1 MCKFDGERFK
11 DLLNFCNQG
20 TYLDNDSEQN
30 ETEQLRMDK
39 VLLTTA
45 SIGAEDVEIYR
56 SVFGEEVSFVGY
68 PGQEEG
74 ETYFSFQDV
83 LGMSVQS
90 ENKEGVWQFLKMF
103 MMLDYQGQIQDA
115 GLINAGIPTRE
126 DAFEMYMKTRTA
138 TEDYTDEF
146 GVEISP
152 MKYDWGDGD
161 VEISVTPLTL
171 DEEKQ
176 FRNLVSQTHL
186 TGYYEETVMGIVEEE
201 SSNYFYGQQSLDKTI
216 QVIQDR
222 VTKYVN
228 ENR

>member
-1 MCKFDGERFK
+1 
-11 DLLNFCNQG
+11 
-20 TYLDNDSEQN
+20 
-30 ETEQLRMDK
+30 
-39 VLLTTA
+39 
-45 SIGAEDVEIYR
+45 
-56 SVFGEEVSFVGY
+56 
-68 PGQEEG
+68 
-74 ETYFSFQDV
+74 
-83 LGMSVQS
+83 
-90 ENKEGVWQFLKMF
+90 
-103 MMLDYQGQIQDA
+103 
-115 GLINAGIPTRE
+115 
-126 DAFEMYMKTRTA
+126 
-138 TEDYTDEF
+138 
-146 GVEISP
+146 